1 MSPLPPPASGGRP
14 APPGTAGPGPLSAS
28 VSRHRFFWA
37 LIAVGFLSRLLLAA
51 ISLGSNDILSWYYF
65 GGSIASH
72 GVGAAYETLN
82 TRALL
87 FNYPPLT
94 GYFAQGVYLLAGG
107 QMRLFALFFKL
118 PGIAAEA
125 AGAYLLYRHVLG
137 RLGPLEA
144 SKRAAAFSLSL
155 VSILISGYHGNTDPI
170 YCFFAFASV
179 VFWEDERPFLS
190 GLSLAAAINVK
201 LIPLMIVPVMLSQA
215 RSKASLARFVAGLSC
230 AAIPFLPFMPSHG
243 AAILDNVFLYK
254 GYPDNWGFS
263 FLFKSPAYFTWARG
277 LILLLI
283 TALCGL
289 ARMRRRGTA
298 GELASTS
305 CVLFLVF
312 TPAFGIQYALCPL
325 PLLFLGSRRLAGGY
339 ALLSGIF
346 ASSLYAHWWTGGFPL
361 ASWFA
366 TAMPPP
372 QVALGFAVWLYLLV
386 FLYRLTCTT
395 LAGGKPLK

>member
-1 MSPLPPPASGGRP
+1 MSPSGP
-14 APPGTAGPGPLSAS
+14 
-28 VSRHRFFWA
+28 RHRLFWA
-37 LIAVGFLSRLLLAA
+37 LIVVGFLSRLLLAA
-51 ISLGSNDILSWYYF
+51 VSLGANDILSWYYF
-65 GGSIASH
+65 GEFITAH

-107 QMRLFALFFKL
+107 QLRLFALLFKL

-125 AGAYLLYRHVLG
+125 AGAYLLYRHVLR

-144 SKRAAAFSLSL
+144 RNRAAAFSLSL
-155 VSILISGYHGNTDPI
+155 ISILISGYHGNTDPI

-215 RSKASLARFVAGLSC
+215 RSRTSLARFVAGLSC

-243 AAILDNVFLYK
+243 TAILNNVFLYK
-254 GYPDNWGFS
+254 GYPDHWGFS
-263 FLFKSPAYFTWARG
+263 LLSQSPIYFTYARG

-283 TALCGL
+283 TALCAL
-289 ARMRRRGTA
+289 ARIRRRGTA
-298 GELASTS
+298 AELAAASF
-305 CVLFLVF
+305 VLFLIF

-325 PLLFLGSRRLAGGY
+325 PLLFLGSWRRACGY
-339 ALLSGIF
+339 ALLSGMLAF
-346 ASSLYAHWWTGGFPL
+346 SLYAHWWTGGFPL
-361 ASWFA
+361 ASWF
-366 TAMPPP
+366 TTSMPPP
-372 QVALGFAVWLYLLV
+372 QIALGFIVWVYLLYLLAR
-386 FLYRLTCTT
+386 FLSRD
-395 LAGGKPLK
+395 GGLMGRKLGTIFHQP